1 MTPSGS
7 TDYDPDIPAVVNRSS
22 NYSHEPGR
30 QFRQT
35 VNSLY
40 SAESM
45 NKEEGNEDK
54 VDYVSL
60 SLNQK
65 FMLSLLLTS

>member
-7 TDYDPDIPAVVNRSS
+7 ADYDPDIPAVVNRSS

-54 VDYVSL
+54 VDYISL

>member
-1 MTPSGS
+1 MKVNLFNWFVVHFRKDVTPSGS
-7 TDYDPDIPAVVNRSS
+7 SDEDPDNPAVANRSS

-45 NKEEGNEDK
+45 NKEKGNEEE
-54 VDYVSL
+54 VDCV
-60 SLNQK
+60 
-65 FMLSLLLTS
+65 